1 MDTSTGVGNPRPHPD
16 PIGIEVGSQVLV
28 VLSKISPKPAGTLVL
43 GNVKREKSAGVEEF
57 IDRDNV
63 SRKLSEAC
71 VNCSAQVVWQLLAD
85 IKHDIVALSRQDE
98 RSF

>member
-1 MDTSTGVGNPRPHPD
+1 MGVGNPRPHPD
-16 PIGIEVGSQVLV
+16 PIGNEVGSQALV
-28 VLSKISPKPAGTLVL
+28 VLSTISPKQAETLVL

-63 SRKLSEAC
+63 STKLSAAC
-71 VNCSAQVVWQLLAD
+71 VNCSAQVVGQLFAD